1 MTDMTLTVDMSDL
14 RSRLIQA
21 QIEGRYCSGC
31 ALDGF
36 LWLAEQASIPPSSW
50 AKAARDWLDEF
61 EGEFPPEDKAK
72 LVKSGKCKIC
82 RRPRASD
89 LRIGR
94 ALVLN

>member
-1 MTDMTLTVDMSDL
+1 MTDMALTVDMSDL
-14 RSRLIQA
+14 RRRLVQA
-21 QIEGRYCSGC
+21 MSEGKYCSGC
-31 ALDGF
+31 AFDGF
-36 LWLAEQASIPPSSW
+36 LWLAEQAPILPSSR

-61 EGEFPPEDKAK
+61 EGKFAPEDKAR
-72 LVKSGKCKIC
+72 LARSGKCKIC